1 MWYLWQSL
9 KTESHVQFGRL
20 IVKINVHILNWIWI
34 KVKISIHTNWYNI
47 KQINQKKIYNL
58 LNFKK
63 LKYCNFIAL
72 IIYCLSFKIT

>member
-47 KQINQKKIYNL
+47 KQINQKKNL
-58 LNFKK
+58 
-63 LKYCNFIAL
+63 
-72 IIYCLSFKIT
+72 